1 MLSRCLRRTVFLIVC
16 SSLVNAQQPQAK
28 ELLAR
33 ALHLAD
39 LYNWVE
45 AAPNFA
51 QAEHLFADAGDER
64 NALYAKLGL
73 IRSNIDREPQTLPAV
88 AAQLADK
95 LEDDPMLKNDT
106 DLRLL
111 CLIVKGD
118 IDTETNTGAMKQDW
132 EQVQSLASELGNT
145 KWQYR
150 ALAQLGIAAFYDAD
164 LETARKD
171 VGAALAAATKAGDA
185 GAQIRMLTILGNGL
199 LSSKMY
205 EQALAYFENAI
216 KLAAATPDAGYQF
229 TAQENRVD
237 ALIGLGRLD
246 AAQQI
251 AQEVLTHAK
260 ETRRN
265 GPEATA
271 LGLAAD
277 VAAARNDRAAAL
289 AKLEQAIAISE
300 ASGFN
305 RLLADIYGQAAEIHR
320 ANGDLEK
327 AEHFAELSSAST
339 QAIGDLW
346 VVPQRLQTLAEIQV
360 ARGRYEEADRVYDR
374 AEVFLDALI
383 GNASTLIEKTAV
395 ITASSQIYSQHFA
408 LIANQFHDTQRA
420 YHIIEQVRGR
430 AEADLLAAGPS
441 TSSEAKAA
449 ERAVSQLRLK
459 LMAARSTDEVRS
471 LRDQIF
477 LKEQAR
483 WMTPGASVLKTQPRE
498 AVPME
503 QIQQALAP
511 SAVLLEYVIAD
522 PASYCLMISRN
533 GSRIVRLGSKAQ
545 IEALVTAYL
554 TAVKAKHSAISEA
567 RSLYDALVR
576 PLPEI
581 AEKETLIIV
590 RDGQLNLVPFDALR
604 DISGRYVVET
614 RTVLYSP
621 SASSFYLL
629 REQKRPTTARKA
641 LLAIGGVPYE
651 RSSLNRSG
659 LTRGFSRNGFVDLP
673 SSEDEV
679 RIAQAAFP
687 KQKVDLLVGDSATEA
702 AFKAANLNDYRVIH
716 LAVHGFAD
724 STFPDRAALI
734 LLSNP
739 SAGEDGF
746 LQASEIVQLRFD
758 ANLVVLSA
766 CDTAVGPLEGQ
777 DGIANL
783 ARAFLMAGARTVI
796 STLWQ
801 IDDNSSLFLMKR
813 FYAHLSTSQSPAA
826 ALTAAKRDMLRT
838 YGTKA
843 LPYQWAAFTIEGAAG
858 QSASSNESE
867 RSK

>member
-1 MLSRCLRRTVFLIVC
+1 MRSSLLRRTVFLIVC
-16 SSLVNAQQPQAK
+16 SLLANAQQPQAK

-45 AAPNFA
+45 AAPDFERS
-51 QAEHLFADAGDER
+51 EHLFADAGDQR

-73 IRSNIDREPQTLPAV
+73 IRSNIDREAQTLPAV
-88 AAQLADK
+88 AAKLADE
-95 LEDDPMLKNDT
+95 LEDDPMLKNDK
-106 DLRLL
+106 DLRLF

-171 VGAALAAATKAGDA
+171 VGSAVAAATKAGDA

-199 LSSKMY
+199 LASKMY
-205 EQALAYFENAI
+205 EQALAYLENAI
-216 KLAAATPDAGYQF
+216 KLAAGTPDAGYQF
-229 TAQENRVD
+229 TSQELRVD

-246 AAQQI
+246 TAQQV
-251 AQEVLTHAK
+251 AQEILTHAK
-260 ETRRN
+260 ETHRN

-277 VAAARNDRAAAL
+277 VAEARNDRLAAL
-289 AKLEQAIAISE
+289 AKMEQAITISE
-300 ASGFN
+300 ASGFT
-305 RLLADIYGQAAEIHR
+305 RLLADIYGKVAEIHR

-346 VVPQRLQTLAEIQV
+346 EVPQRLQTLAEIQV
-360 ARGRYEEADRVYDR
+360 ASGKYEEADRVYDR
-374 AEVFLDALI
+374 AEAFLDTLI
-383 GNASTLIEKTAV
+383 GNASTIIEKTAV

-408 LIANQFHDTQRA
+408 LIANQFQDARRA

-483 WMTPGASVLKTQPRE
+483 WITPGASVLKNKPRE
-498 AVPME
+498 AVAME

-511 SAVLLEYVIAD
+511 AAALLEYVIAD
-522 PASYCLMISRN
+522 PVSYCLMISRN

-545 IEALVTAYL
+545 IEALVTTYL
-554 TAVKAKHSAISEA
+554 TAVKAKHPAIREA

-629 REQKRPTTARKA
+629 TEQRRPTIARKA
-641 LLAIGGVPYE
+641 LLAVGGVPYA
-651 RSSLNRSG
+651 RSSMNRSG

-687 KQKVDLLVGDSATEA
+687 KQKVDLLVGASATEA
-702 AFKAANLNDYRVIH
+702 AFKAADLDDYRVIH
-716 LAVHGFAD
+716 LAVHGYAD

-746 LQASEIVQLRFD
+746 LQSSEIVQLRFD

-766 CDTAVGPLEGQ
+766 CDTAVGPLQGQ

-783 ARAFLMAGARTVI
+783 SRAFLIAGARTVI

-813 FYAHLSTSQSPAA
+813 FYAHLATNQSPAS
-826 ALTAAKRDMLRT
+826 ALTAAKRDTLRT
-838 YGTKA
+838 FGSKA
-843 LPYQWAAFTIEGAAG
+843 LPYQWAAFTVEGAAG
-858 QSASSNESE
+858 RPISLKESE
-867 RSK
+867 K